1 MMKSNGNNGMNRENA
16 EKIGI
21 QVLGWLAGH
30 DDMLT
35 QFLGMTGIGA
45 DDLRVRAQ
53 EPEFLGFVLD
63 FLLTDDAMVM
73 AFCEDAH
80 MATDLPMQAR
90 GALPGGE
97 VPNWT

>member
-1 MMKSNGNNGMNRENA
+1 MNREQA
-16 EKIGI
+16 ERVGI

-35 QFLGMTGIGA
+35 QFLGMTGIAA
-45 DDLRVRAQ
+45 DDLRVRAH

-63 FLLTDDAMVM
+63 FLLSDDAMVL
-73 AFCEDAH
+73 AFCENAN
-80 MATDLPMQAR
+80 MSTEAPMRAR
-90 GALPGGE
+90 GALPGGD

>member
-1 MMKSNGNNGMNRENA
+1 MNRENA
-16 EKIGI
+16 ERVGI

-30 DDMLT
+30 DDLLT
-35 QFLGMTGIGA
+35 RFLGMTGIAA
-45 DDLRVRAQ
+45 DDMRIRAQ

-73 AFCEDAH
+73 AFCDDAN
-80 MATDLPMQAR
+80 MATEQPMQAR

>member
-1 MMKSNGNNGMNRENA
+1 MNRESA
-16 EKIGI
+16 EQVGI

-35 QFLGMTGIGA
+35 QFLGMTGIA
-45 DDLRVRAQ
+45 ASDLRVRAA

-63 FLLTDDAMVM
+63 FILTDDAAIV
-73 AFCEDAH
+73 AFCADMR
-80 MATDLPMQAR
+80 MATDMPMRAR
-90 GALPGGE
+90 AALPGGD

>member
-1 MMKSNGNNGMNRENA
+1 MNRENA
-16 EKIGI
+16 ERVGI

-30 DDMLT
+30 DDLLT
-35 QFLGMTGIGA
+35 QFLGMTGISA

-63 FLLTDDAMVM
+63 FLLTDDSMVM
-73 AFCEDAH
+73 AFCDDAH
-80 MATDLPMQAR
+80 MAAELPMQAR
-90 GALPGGE
+90 AALPGGD

>member
-1 MMKSNGNNGMNRENA
+1 MNRENA
-16 EKIGI
+16 ERVGI

-35 QFLGMTGIGA
+35 QFLGMTGIAA
-45 DDLRVRAQ
+45 DDLRSRAS

-63 FLLTDDAMVM
+63 FLLSDDAMVM

-80 MATDLPMQAR
+80 MATETPMLAR
-90 GALPGGE
+90 GALPGGD

>member
-1 MMKSNGNNGMNRENA
+1 MKNHAMNRENA
-16 EKIGI
+16 ERVGI

-35 QFLGMTGIGA
+35 QFLGMTGIAA
-45 DDLRVRAQ
+45 DDLRSRAS

-63 FLLTDDAMVM
+63 FLLSDDAMVM

-80 MATDLPMQAR
+80 MSTDTPMLAR
-90 GALPGGE
+90 GALPGGD

>member
-1 MMKSNGNNGMNRENA
+1 MNRENA
-16 EKIGI
+16 ERIGI

-35 QFLGMTGIGA
+35 QFLGMTGISA
-45 DDLRVRAQ
+45 DDLRVRAN

-63 FLLTDDAMVM
+63 FLLTDDSLVM
-73 AFCEDAH
+73 AFCDDTN
-80 MATDLPMQAR
+80 MAAELPMQAR
-90 GALPGGE
+90 GALPGGD

>member
-1 MMKSNGNNGMNRENA
+1 MKDHGMNRENA
-16 EKIGI
+16 ERVGI

-35 QFLGMTGIGA
+35 QFLGMTGIAA
-45 DDLRVRAQ
+45 DDLRSRAS

-63 FLLTDDAMVM
+63 FLLSDDAMVM
-73 AFCEDAH
+73 AFCEDAQ
-80 MATDLPMQAR
+80 MATDTPMLAR
-90 GALPGGE
+90 GALPGGD